1 MTKSLVRKKGM
12 IGTSSSTDAIVTEG
26 SKNPFVDLG
35 FGNPELELAKSK
47 LVMEMAKVID
57 ERDLSQARAGEII
70 GLPQPKLSQLLNG
83 HWTSYSVDRLTRYL
97 NKLGVTVRITLER
110 TGRPGKKVTSWWP
123 RGDRSLAKSRAERKG
138 VSSRGPLL
146 EVSPTVVRLSRMS
159 QNGTRLPL
167 RIGQSVS
174 ALPG

>member
-1 MTKSLVRKKGM
+1 M
-12 IGTSSSTDAIVTEG
+12 IGISSSTDAIVTEG
-26 SKNPFVDLG
+26 SKNPFADLG

-83 HWTSYSVDRLTRYL
+83 HWKSYSVDRLTRYL

-110 TGRPGKKVTSWWP
+110 NRKTWKEGHFVV
-123 RGDRSLAKSRAERKG
+123 AEKR
-138 VSSRGPLL
+138 
-146 EVSPTVVRLSRMS
+146 
-159 QNGTRLPL
+159 
-167 RIGQSVS
+167 
-174 ALPG
+174 